1 MHPIVVFIIILIVIW
16 SMSTAASLANKKKE
30 QERRRRLQ
38 WQLQQTAGQTAT
50 TPRQISEGIAAR
62 FPDVL
67 LPPTPQQ
74 RRAVPPRTV
83 KQVIQP
89 RPLASAPP
97 PMRKPARPTVTSQ
110 RGRGAGNA
118 MRAPVIQGAIAP
130 PSLPTS
136 SVAPQAAS
144 AAPKMARTLA
154 QGVAA
159 PMIKRWLTPETL
171 RQQFILTEI
180 FQPPLALREKH

>member
-1 MHPIVVFIIILIVIW
+1 MHPIAVFIIILIVIW

-38 WQLQQTAGQTAT
+38 WQLQQTAGQSAA

-67 LPPTPQQ
+67 LPPAPQ
-74 RRAVPPRTV
+74 RRPVPSRTV
-83 KQVIQP
+83 KQTIQP
-89 RPLASAPP
+89 RPIASTPP
-97 PMRKPARPTVTSQ
+97 PMRKKARPTVTSQ
-110 RGRGAGNA
+110 RGRGGANV
-118 MRAPVIQGAIAP
+118 MRAPTSAQPAIVQPAAA
-130 PSLPTS
+130 S

-159 PMIKRWLTPETL
+159 PVIKRWLTPQIL
-171 RQQFILTEI
+171 RQQFILTEV
-180 FQPPLALREKH
+180 FQPPLALRKIH